1 MAVVHAASTVASAA
15 THTARHRVLTLAGYP
30 VRRTAAGGPY
40 DESVP
45 RPARYAKGLAKREE
59 ILTTALDVIARTG
72 YRQTSVRELAAA
84 VGLSQAGLLH
94 YFASKEE
101 LFAEILFK
109 RDEVDQSR
117 TERETTNTPDLLVSI
132 VRHNQDVP
140 GLVQLYAQFS
150 VEAADPA
157 HPSHDAFV
165 DRYERLR
172 RNFTDDLRARQ
183 DAGTVPAHLDADRLA
198 VLLIAVADGLQ
209 TQWLLDPGVDMAE
222 HLDYLVGLLGIGS
235 TPN

>member
-1 MAVVHAASTVASAA
+1 M
-15 THTARHRVLTLAGYP
+15 
-30 VRRTAAGGPY
+30 
-40 DESVP
+40 P

-59 ILTTALDVIARTG
+59 ILRTALDVIARTG

-109 RDEVDQSR
+109 RDQVDQAR
-117 TERETTNTPDLLVSI
+117 TEPETTNMPDLLVSI

-140 GLVQLYAQFS
+140 GLVQLYSQFS
-150 VEAADPA
+150 VEAAHSA
-157 HPSHDAFV
+157 HPAHDAFV
-165 DRYERLR
+165 ERYERLR
-172 RNFTDDLRARQ
+172 RMFADDLRTRQ

-198 VLLIAVADGLQ
+198 VLLMAVADGLQ

-235 TPN
+235 TPG